1 MGQRIW
7 QVDAFTSEPF
17 RGNPAGVCVMDA
29 PAAEAWMQ
37 SVAMEM
43 NLAETAF
50 VWPEGETYRLRWFTP
65 TQEVDLCGH
74 ATLATSHTL
83 WEAGFLGREIPAVY
97 ETRSGRLTA
106 RRTEQG
112 ITIDLPADPP
122 NEAEVPEALLRALG
136 LQAKP
141 ASSGLGRLGWLLELE
156 DASAVRAMTPDF
168 RAMGEASEK
177 PVCATARGSGKHDF
191 VSRFFA
197 PTMGIDEDPVTG
209 AAHCCL
215 APYWQEQLKRKGLL
229 GFQASGRGGE
239 VQVLVEGDR
248 VVLTGRAV
256 TVLKG
261 ELV

>member
-29 PAAEAWMQ
+29 PAAESWMQ
-37 SVAMEM
+37 NVAMEM

-50 VWPEGETYRLRWFTP
+50 TWPEGQAWRLRWFTP

-74 ATLATSHTL
+74 ATLATSHIL
-83 WEAGFLGREIPAVY
+83 WESGILGTESPAVY

-106 RRTEQG
+106 RRDESG
-112 ITIDLPADPP
+112 ITINLPADPP
-122 NEAEVPEALLRALG
+122 AELDAPEALLRALG
-136 LQAKP
+136 IREAP
-141 ASSGLGRLGWLLELE
+141 MFSGQGRLGWLLELE
-156 DASAVRAMTPDF
+156 DESTVRELAPDF
-168 RAMGEASEK
+168 RAMREASDK
-177 PVCATARGSGKHDF
+177 PVCATALSSGPREF

-215 APYWQEQLKRKGLL
+215 APYWQQRLKRKGLV
-229 GFQASGRGGE
+229 GFQASARGGE
-239 VQVLVEGDR
+239 VQVVAEGDR
-248 VVLTGRAV
+248 VALTGQAV
-256 TVLKG
+256 TVLRG
-261 ELV
+261 ELT